1 MLRANLILFNEI
13 LPKNT
18 EKNWGK
24 WNDIISILKKIV
36 KACEA
41 NVHNYGNTE
50 LIHLFPDTPI
60 TYQKHNEHLTVKFLF

>member
-1 MLRANLILFNEI
+1 MEWYHQYF
-13 LPKNT
+13 
-18 EKNWGK
+18 
-24 WNDIISILKKIV
+24 KKIV

-60 TYQKHNEHLTVKFLF
+60 TYQKHNEHLTVKFLCLKSRSRYIVA